1 MLTNKLGSFAVG
13 SFMVV
18 ALGVACSS
26 DENDGGAS
34 PGGAA
39 GKSSSLAGTG
49 NKAGSSSTPAGAG
62 GASGAS
68 GAAGGAALGGEAGAE
83 TTLPGG
89 AGGAAAG
96 VGGSAGDENASA
108 AGAGGNGGEAASCDT
123 VRAGLLGPVNTVSTG
138 LVQVTSDA
146 NAALVTMVIDA
157 SAGGYQVAA
166 NNPYIYVNLAAKA
179 RVDVSDLQADSS
191 TAWDLALKR
200 DNIRSNGGDSGPGNA
215 QVAALVG
222 ADFDTTTAAAAT
234 DADFAQ
240 DSFIDAATCEPSVDA
255 VGKPLTTFDGWYD
268 YDAAT
273 NGVAPA
279 DRVYLVRGVNGTS
292 LYKLKI
298 TGYYVDVPDG
308 QGGTV
313 KKSAVFTLQ
322 YQAL

>member
-13 SFMVV
+13 SLMVV

-49 NKAGSSSTPAGAG
+49 NKAGSSSTP
-62 GASGAS
+62 SGAS
-68 GAAGGAALGGEAGAE
+68 GGAGGAALGGEAGAE
-83 TTLPGG
+83 TTMPGG

-96 VGGSAGDENASA
+96 TSGSAGDGNVPEG
-108 AGAGGNGGEAASCDT
+108 GAGGSGGEAASCET
-123 VRAGLLGPVNTVSTG
+123 VRAGLLGPIDTVSTG

-157 SAGGYQVAA
+157 SAGGYMAAA
-166 NNPYIYVNLAAKA
+166 NNPYIYVSLAAKA
-179 RVDVSDLQADSS
+179 RVDVSDRQADSS
-191 TAWDLALKR
+191 AAWDLALKR

-222 ADFDTTTAAAAT
+222 ADFDTTTATAAT

-240 DSFIDAATCEPSVDA
+240 DSFIDPATCEPSVDA

-279 DRVYLVRGVNGTS
+279 DRVYLVRGANGTS

-313 KKSAVFTLQ
+313 KKSAVFALQ

>member
-1 MLTNKLGSFAVG
+1 MVISRLGSFALG
-13 SFMVV
+13 SLMVV
-18 ALGVACSS
+18 AVGVACSN
-26 DENDGGAS
+26 DENDGGS
-34 PGGAA
+34 SLGGAA

-49 NKAGSSSTPAGAG
+49 NKAGSSSTPAGG
-62 GASGAS
+62 NTIG
-68 GAAGGAALGGEAGAE
+68 GAAGAGLGGEGGAE
-83 TTLPGG
+83 TTTPDG

-96 VGGSAGDENASA
+96 ANGSAGDENAPEG
-108 AGAGGNGGEAASCDT
+108 GAGGSGGETASCET
-123 VRAGLLGPVNTVSTG
+123 VRAGLLGPVDTVSTG
-138 LVQVTSDA
+138 LVQVTSEA

-157 SAGGYQVAA
+157 SAGGYEVAA
-166 NNPYIYVNLAAKA
+166 NNPYIYVNLGAKA
-179 RVDVSDLQADSS
+179 RVDISDVQADSS

-215 QVAALVG
+215 RVAALIG
-222 ADFDTTTAAAAT
+222 ADFDTTTAAVAT

-255 VGKPLTTFDGWYD
+255 VGKPSTAFDGWYT
-268 YDAAT
+268 YGAAT
-273 NGVAPA
+273 HGVVPA
-279 DRVYLVRGVNGTS
+279 GRVYLVRGANGTS

-313 KKSAVFTLQ
+313 KKSAVFALQ

>member
-1 MLTNKLGSFAVG
+1 MLTNKLGSLGLG
-13 SFMVV
+13 SLFII
-18 ALGVACSS
+18 ALGAACSS
-26 DENDGGAS
+26 DENDGGPS

-39 GKSSSLAGTG
+39 GKSTSLAGTG
-49 NKAGSSSTPAGAG
+49 NKAGSSSTPGGAG
-62 GASGAS
+62 GSSGAS
-68 GAAGGAALGGEAGAE
+68 GGAAGANLGAEGGAE
-83 TTLPGG
+83 TTTPGG

-96 VGGSAGDENASA
+96 ASGSAGDGNAPE
-108 AGAGGNGGEAASCDT
+108 GGVGGSGGEAASCET
-123 VRAGLLGPVNTVSTG
+123 VRAGLLGPIDTVSTG

-157 SAGGYQVAA
+157 SAGGYMAAA
-166 NNPYIYVNLAAKA
+166 NNPYIYVSLAAKA

-191 TAWDLALKR
+191 AAWDLALKR

-222 ADFDTTTAAAAT
+222 ADFDTTTATAAT

-240 DSFIDAATCEPSVDA
+240 DSFIDPATCEPSVDA

-268 YDAAT
+268 YNAAT

-279 DRVYLVRGVNGTS
+279 DRVYLVRGANGTS

-313 KKSAVFTLQ
+313 KKSAVFALE